1 MNVHSEAEE
10 WVVARAAA
18 KIHRDAKTKYDRIL
32 ESAIKVFARKG
43 FHKSRIS
50 EIAAEA
56 EVADGTIYLYFKN
69 KDDILIRLFENSL
82 EQIIADLRAEIG
94 KENDALRKL
103 RRFIKMHLDLV
114 NKNPNLAVV
123 LQVELRQ
130 SNKFMKEYEPT
141 RFIDY
146 LNLIAEIIREGQA
159 QGVIRPDVAPGIVK
173 RALFGALD
181 EIALHSVLTRKG
193 KDYLRTS
200 ADQICEMFLRGI
212 AA

>member
-1 MNVHSEAEE
+1 M
-10 WVVARAAA
+10 
-18 KIHRDAKTKYDRIL
+18 HRDAKTKYDRIL

-43 FHKSRIS
+43 FHNSRIS

-159 QGVIRPDVAPGIVK
+159 QGAIRADVAPGIVK

>member
-1 MNVHSEAEE
+1 MNECSFSIRGGATGANKNSKEAN
-10 WVVARAAA
+10 A
-18 KIHRDAKTKYDRIL
+18 KYEAIL

-56 EVADGTIYLYFKN
+56 AVADGTIYLYFKN
-69 KDDILIRLFENSL
+69 KDDILISLFEDKL
-82 EQIIADLRAEIG
+82 EQIIRNLRVEIRQE
-94 KENDALRKL
+94 KDPVEKLRK
-103 RRFIKMHLDLV
+103 FIQTHLELV
-114 NKNPNLAVV
+114 NRNPDLAVV

-130 SNKFMKEYEPT
+130 SNKFMKEYVPAK
-141 RFIDY
+141 FIDY

-159 QGVIRPDVAPGIVK
+159 QGLIRREVAPGIVK

-181 EIALHSVLTRKG
+181 EIALHSVLTHKG

>member
-1 MNVHSEAEE
+1 MNIHSEIRGR
-10 WVVARAAA
+10 VVSRLAA
-18 KIHRDAKTKYDRIL
+18 KNHREDKTKYDRIL

-69 KDDILIRLFENSL
+69 KDDILIRLFEHSL
-82 EQIIADLRAEIG
+82 ERIIAELRTKISQEP
-94 KENDALRKL
+94 DAMAKL
-103 RRFIKMHLDLV
+103 RCFIQMHLDLV
-114 NKNPNLAVV
+114 NRNPHLAAV

-159 QGVIRPDVAPGIVK
+159 QGRIRTDVSPGIVK

-200 ADQICEMFLRGI
+200 ANQICDLFIRGI